1 MNSDPHGNESD
12 ISVALHTD
20 LVYGCGAGWN
30 KRLLNYISALI
41 DSMLHR
47 NFPSERESQRL
58 EPEVSL
64 ESLSSFPSEGRWESG
79 SPEKAA
85 CQDGGPGNK
94 VWLGWKSAGAWLST
108 ASPPLWGDVSTGYW
122 IGFMS
127 IHFWGM
133 QFYSMMDLDL
143 NTMWLSFRLASTF
156 LLIVKA
162 SEHSWTTS
170 SENFSTGSKSFTVIL
185 FSIAT
190 FEFSKSKE
198 DCFWFSHEAASLSVH
213 LSGGHSPASC
223 YGFGR
228 CGSKS

>member
-1 MNSDPHGNESD
+1 MDSDPHGNESD
-12 ISVALHTD
+12 ISIALHTD
-20 LVYGCGAGWN
+20 IAYGCGACWN

-41 DSMLHR
+41 DSLLHR

-58 EPEVSL
+58 ELAESL
-64 ESLSSFPSEGRWESG
+64 ESLILPFRGQWESG

-85 CQDGGPGNK
+85 CQDGSPGNK
-94 VWLGWKSAGAWLST
+94 VWLGWKS

-143 NTMWLSFRLASTF
+143 NTMWLSFRLASTLL

-185 FSIAT
+185 FGIAT

-213 LSGGHSPASC
+213 LSGGHSPTSC